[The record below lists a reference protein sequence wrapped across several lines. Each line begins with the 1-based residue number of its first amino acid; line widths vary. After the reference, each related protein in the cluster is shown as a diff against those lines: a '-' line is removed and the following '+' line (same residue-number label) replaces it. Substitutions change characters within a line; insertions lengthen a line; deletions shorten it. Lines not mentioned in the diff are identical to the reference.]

1 MTLYDN
7 NIIDAE
13 IVEEK
18 PKVYIAENN
27 ELATLKQEDNKVFI
41 KLFPNRYC
49 LKNNVGGQIF
59 GEYSTLEEA
68 QTDIELFK
76 RELNWVDYDID

>member
-1 MTLYDN
+1 MS
-7 NIIDAE
+7 
-13 IVEEK
+13 
-18 PKVYIAENN
+18 
-27 ELATLKQEDNKVFI
+27 
-41 KLFPNRYC
+41 
-49 LKNNVGGQIF
+49 GGQIV